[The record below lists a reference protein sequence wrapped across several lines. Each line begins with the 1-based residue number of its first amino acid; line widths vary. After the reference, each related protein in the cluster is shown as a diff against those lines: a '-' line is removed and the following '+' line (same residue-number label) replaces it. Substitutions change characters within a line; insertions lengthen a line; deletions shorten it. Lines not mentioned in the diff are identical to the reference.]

1 MFSVK
6 EKPFSHLGFRDF
18 PWKMLTHI
26 FQEEEKGGK
35 KKNPKNK
42 YVIIRGFFLSSSV
55 ILCLSLGHSTVVQ
68 F

>member
-6 EKPFSHLGFRDF
+6 AKPFSHLGFRDF
-18 PWKMLTHI
+18 PWKMLTYI
-26 FQEEEKGGK
+26 FQEEEKGG

-42 YVIIRGFFLSSSV
+42 YVIIRGFFLPSSV